1 MSDQR
6 RPRLIFAWNYI
17 EWGGAQIFALALI
30 KRVRAEFDVLVVLPI
45 DSSEQLLEL
54 LQKNSIQYRFFA
66 PAAHF
71 GPTTN
76 LKERIK
82 QRWLKRRSEFA
93 LVNAVTG
100 EGLERSIVNI
110 ELSPHQSLFAIIRLC
125 RRSPVFFIAHN
136 SAPPAGWRE
145 PLWKLKSFVISKFK
159 HFHIF
164 AANHDAKGYFARFF
178 NNRVGNRIPVVAAGI
193 DTVQIEEAFTASV
206 SRHEELGRI
215 GSPTDKFTVLTVGQF
230 IDRKGRWIL
239 LEAAK
244 QVLEKH
250 PDVIFL
256 WLMPRLPDEE
266 ETERIRGYGLGDSF
280 RPVLSGSVG
289 VTRQEILRFFR
300 VADLFVLP
308 SFLEGLPISL
318 LEAMSLGIPSISTN
332 VNAIPEAIIDGE
344 TGVLIQPGDPDALA
358 RGIISLK
365 EDSAMSKRI
374 ADTGREFVLKNFDER
389 IAAEKALEMYKKAL
403 GMSERDVDI
412 PKG

>member
-1 MSDQR
+1 M
-6 RPRLIFAWNYI
+6 PRSKIIYAWNYV
-17 EWGGAQIFALALI
+17 EWGGAQIYTLGLI
-30 KRVRAEFDVLVVLPI
+30 KFISNVFDIVVVLPKG
-45 DSSEQLLEL
+45 SSQEL
-54 LQKNSIQYRFFA
+54 LGFLNARNIAHEFFE
-66 PAAHF
+66 PAADMTAAS
-71 GPTTN
+71 GLRPR
-76 LKERIK
+76 LR
-82 QRWLKRRSEFA
+82 RRMSKRRSEKA
-93 LVNAVTG
+93 LIRK
-100 EGLERSIVNI
+100 LESLD
-110 ELSPHQSLFAIIRLC
+110 LSDSVIHIDLGPQHSLLALARLC
-125 RRSPVFFIAHN
+125 RHAPVFFTAHN
-136 SAPPAGWRE
+136 SLPKFAAWRE
-145 PLWKLKSFVISKFK
+145 TVWRIKFRVIGSFKNFHVFCANVDTFRYISRFAGKKLLRRTAITPVGIDLEEINRALSSPELKRKTRERAGLSENDFVI
-159 HFHIF
+159 
-164 AANHDAKGYFARFF
+164 
-178 NNRVGNRIPVVAAGI
+178 
-193 DTVQIEEAFTASV
+193 
-206 SRHEELGRI
+206 
-215 GSPTDKFTVLTVGQF
+215 LTVGQF

-308 SFLEGLPISL
+308 SLLEGLPISL

-344 TGVLIQPGDPDALA
+344 TGGLIQPGDPDALS

>member
-1 MSDQR
+1 
-6 RPRLIFAWNYI
+6 
-17 EWGGAQIFALALI
+17 
-30 KRVRAEFDVLVVLPI
+30 
-45 DSSEQLLEL
+45 
-54 LQKNSIQYRFFA
+54 
-66 PAAHF
+66 
-71 GPTTN
+71 
-76 LKERIK
+76 
-82 QRWLKRRSEFA
+82 
-93 LVNAVTG
+93 
-100 EGLERSIVNI
+100 
-110 ELSPHQSLFAIIRLC
+110 
-125 RRSPVFFIAHN
+125 
-136 SAPPAGWRE
+136 
-145 PLWKLKSFVISKFK
+145 
-159 HFHIF
+159 
-164 AANHDAKGYFARFF
+164 
-178 NNRVGNRIPVVAAGI
+178 
-193 DTVQIEEAFTASV
+193 
-206 SRHEELGRI
+206 
-215 GSPTDKFTVLTVGQF
+215 
-230 IDRKGRWIL
+230 
-239 LEAAK
+239 
-244 QVLEKH
+244 
-250 PDVIFL
+250 
-256 WLMPRLPDEE
+256 MPRLPDEE

-344 TGVLIQPGDPDALA
+344 TGDLIQRGDTDALS